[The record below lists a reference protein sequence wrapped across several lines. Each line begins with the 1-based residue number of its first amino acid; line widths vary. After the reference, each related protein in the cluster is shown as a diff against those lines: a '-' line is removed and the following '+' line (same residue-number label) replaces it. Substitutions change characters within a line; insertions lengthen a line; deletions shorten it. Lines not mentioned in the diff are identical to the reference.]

1 MYEFLE
7 QNAIY
12 VVMLIVLMI
21 WAGLFFYLYRIDKQV
36 KELE

>member
-7 QNAIY
+7 QNSIF
-12 VVMLIVLMI
+12 VVMLIILMI
-21 WAGLFFYLYRIDKQV
+21 WAGLFFYLYRLDRRV

>member
-12 VVMLIVLMI
+12 VVMIIVLMI
-21 WAGLFFYLYRIDKQV
+21 WAGLFAYLLRIDRQV
-36 KELE
+36 KHLE